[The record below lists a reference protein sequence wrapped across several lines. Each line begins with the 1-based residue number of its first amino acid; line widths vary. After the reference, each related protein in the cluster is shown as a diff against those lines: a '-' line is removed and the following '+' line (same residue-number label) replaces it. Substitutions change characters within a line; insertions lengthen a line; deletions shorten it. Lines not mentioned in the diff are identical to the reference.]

1 MESKK
6 LFHEYLRYIT
16 LNICGMIGLS
26 CYILADTYFIAKSLG
41 ANGLAALNLAIPV
54 YSFIHGSGLM
64 LGMGAATKYTIFQG
78 QKKQE
83 YADKTFSN
91 ALCLT
96 AIFAAVFVFMGI
108 FFAGTL
114 TTILGADREIFSMTK
129 TYLQILLIFAP
140 AFLMNNVLLCFVRND
155 GNPRLS
161 MAAMLIGSLANIVLD
176 YILIFPLRMGI
187 LGAVLATALAPT
199 LSMCILSKHWI
210 TKQNHFHI
218 RRLQL
223 SADLTKA
230 TLSLG
235 LPSLITEFASGI
247 VMIAFNFIIL
257 GLLGNIG
264 VAAYGIVANLSL
276 VVISIYTGIAQGT
289 QPITSRAYGLGNRD
303 EITKILRYATVT
315 IALMS
320 LFIYVLSVINNGFIV
335 GIFNNA
341 QDAYLQ
347 RIAESG
353 LILYFTAI
361 PFVGF
366 NIVLSTHFTSIE
378 KALPAQALSLTRG
391 LFLIVPIAFT
401 LAYFFGMTGVWLS
414 YPLTECIVSILGV
427 ILYQKFAK
435 SSMRQ
440 PS

>member
-1 MESKK
+1 
-6 LFHEYLRYIT
+6 
-16 LNICGMIGLS
+16 MIGLS